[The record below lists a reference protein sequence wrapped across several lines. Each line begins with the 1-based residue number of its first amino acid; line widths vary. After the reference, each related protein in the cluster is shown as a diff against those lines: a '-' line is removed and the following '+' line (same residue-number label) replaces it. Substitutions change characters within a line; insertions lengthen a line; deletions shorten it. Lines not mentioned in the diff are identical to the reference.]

1 MSIRYL
7 LRRVHAAR
15 VSCSRT
21 RPRGIRKRA
30 IPLGNFR
37 LNRRSNL
44 LALIYAARSPAG
56 PRGCGTG
63 SIAGEK
69 HMFAEFITK
78 GQSRRRFIKSA
89 SALAGLGALGSA
101 LPMRAVASEGDV
113 IKIGFLA
120 PLTGPVAAWGKPGL
134 DGCRIWG
141 EWINA
146 AGGIQYGGHGHMV
159 EFVPYDNEYD
169 PAKARTGA
177 TKLIREDGVSLIMML
192 GGDTWPGVQPVADR
206 TGMLFTTLLPSDLG
220 PDTATLLAPAEVHPI
235 YNVTGVE
242 WLAENKP
249 ELKTAVMCAQ
259 DDALGLP
266 SVATY
271 LAAFEAA
278 GISMQQ
284 EPLLFDPA
292 TTDFAPVV
300 TKLLSGNPDIFCLD
314 TCYADYVHPIT
325 EQLFQ
330 QGYGGQIISCTAD
343 FYEQMIEKTSVEFM
357 EGFIFQFPDFDD
369 PALNADFV
377 NFPDANRFYEVYNER
392 HPGEWGAVSWEYAS
406 IMELWK
412 SAAEKAGSIE
422 PDAVLSAMKEGGK
435 GEHAFGTADW
445 WGEDLFGIDNA
456 LVGDWPVVVIE
467 NGKATIKEFKSIPDW
482 YASNGE
488 LLKKH
493 MSAYGQMWDQR

>member
-1 MSIRYL
+1 
-7 LRRVHAAR
+7 
-15 VSCSRT
+15 
-21 RPRGIRKRA
+21 
-30 IPLGNFR
+30 
-37 LNRRSNL
+37 
-44 LALIYAARSPAG
+44 
-56 PRGCGTG
+56 
-63 SIAGEK
+63 
-69 HMFAEFITK
+69 MFAEFISK

-89 SALAGLGALGSA
+89 SALASLGALGSA
-101 LPMRAVASEGDV
+101 LPMRAVASEGDA

-159 EFVPYDNEYD
+159 EFVAYDNEYD

-220 PDTATLLAPAEVHPI
+220 PDTGTLLAPAEVHPI

-422 PDAVLSAMKEGGK
+422 PDAVLAAMKEGGQ

-456 LVGDWPVVVIE
+456 LVGNWPVVVIE